1 MTVLKEAKQAGA
13 KNQDTFYK
21 EAFAD
26 IMDRSASYI
35 KAGYPVHFTGP
46 SGVGKT
52 TLALNLAKK
61 RKRPV
66 MLMHGNHELSNAD
79 LIGSF
84 TGYTST
90 KTVDNYIRSVYKR
103 DENVTETWKNGRL
116 LEAVQNGYT
125 LVYDEFTRS
134 KPSTNN
140 LFLSILEEKVLPL
153 YGTKHTEPF
162 IKVHPEFMVI
172 FTSNPDEYAG
182 VYQTQEALLDRLI
195 TIPLNFIEPETEA
208 GIIAKKTGVT
218 AEEAKSISQYTA
230 SLRDLCR
237 KKGKEGPSLRASIMI
252 AQMSHDQKIE
262 IDGKNEAFQ
271 QLCQDIVWYQMR
283 KSLENE
289 SDAKIQQIILSEC
302 KKI

>member
-1 MTVLKEAKQAGA
+1 MTVLKESKPAPGKR
-13 KNQDTFYK
+13 QDSFYE
-21 EAFAD
+21 EAFHE
-26 IMDRSASYI
+26 ILQRSASYM

-52 TLALNLAKK
+52 TLALNLAKS

-84 TGYTST
+84 TGYTSS
-90 KTVDNYIRSVYKR
+90 KVVDNYIRTVYKKE
-103 DENVTETWKNGRL
+103 ENVTEMWKNGRL

-162 IKVHPEFMVI
+162 VKVHPEFTVI

-195 TIPLNFIEPETEA
+195 TMPLSFIEPEAEA
-208 GIIAKKTGVT
+208 NIIARKSGVSSD
-218 AEEAKSISQYTA
+218 EAKSISRFINN
-230 SLRDLCR
+230 LRDLSR
-237 KKGKEGPSLRASIMI
+237 KEGKEGPSLRASIMI
-252 AQMSHDQKIE
+252 AQLSNDQKIK
-262 IDGKNEAFQ
+262 IDGKNETFR
-271 QLCQDIVWYQMR
+271 QLCQDIVWYQLR

-289 SDAKIQQIILSEC
+289 SDSKILQIIQAEC